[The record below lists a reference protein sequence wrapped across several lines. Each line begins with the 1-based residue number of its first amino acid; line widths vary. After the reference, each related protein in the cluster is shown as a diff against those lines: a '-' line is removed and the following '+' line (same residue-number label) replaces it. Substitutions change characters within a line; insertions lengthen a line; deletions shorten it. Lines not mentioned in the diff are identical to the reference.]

1 MVTAAIQS
9 TVAFRFKPR
18 ISDFNPV
25 IRFINRYAK
34 IVLPG
39 IEDPK
44 PVVRPIN
51 RNEKKRPPR
60 DAEKSHPGLRPRDP
74 PTAANMS
81 TAELFRPLWAI
92 PPRVFAGHFHKGNHD
107 CGIASKTAQRNL
119 PVHDNGDPKAV
130 VIFHAE
136 VFSQRDPISLTSGPA
151 VYGTR
156 PDDTS
161 RFAHG
166 EYTRPC
172 GCRTRTLRDALR
184 EMVLLS

>member
-92 PPRVFAGHFHKGNHD
+92 PPRVFAGHFHEGNTTTPGSPAKPPRGTSPSTTT
-107 CGIASKTAQRNL
+107 GI
-119 PVHDNGDPKAV
+119 PKPSSSSTLKSFPRE
-130 VIFHAE
+130 I
-136 VFSQRDPISLTSGPA
+136 
-151 VYGTR
+151 
-156 PDDTS
+156 
-161 RFAHG
+161 RF
-166 EYTRPC
+166 R
-172 GCRTRTLRDALR
+172 
-184 EMVLLS
+184 